1 MIQLAQPFERVVP
14 HMGGYGY
21 HYWMGPLTALV
32 IVGLLVLGA
41 ILIVRTLSSRSPT
54 STSQRD
60 ASGPIRILE
69 ERFARGEIDEDEFRR
84 RRDALKA

>member
-1 MIQLAQPFERVVP
+1 MLQLAQPFERVVP
-14 HMGGYGY
+14 HMGWGP

-41 ILIVRTLSSRSPT
+41 ILIVRTISSRPT
-54 STSQRD
+54 SHRET
-60 ASGPIRILE
+60 SGPLHILE

-84 RRDALKA
+84 RRDALRA